1 LLGGSF
7 MPLGGQNLIEAAAC
21 GCPVIMGPHTFN
33 FSEVAEQALEEG
45 AASRVSDLPQALNQ
59 AMLGFEQDGGTRS
72 QQALAFTGRHRG
84 AAQAS
89 AAQLWPLLEG
99 APPAPPTLKA

>member
-1 LLGGSF
+1 

-33 FSEVAEQALEEG
+33 FSDVAEQALQEG
-45 AASRVSDLPQALNQ
+45 AASRVPDLPAALNQ
-59 AMLGFEQDGGTRS
+59 AMRWLEQGGRTRS
-72 QQALAFTGRHRG
+72 QQALAFTDRHRG

-89 AAQLWPLLEG
+89 AAHLSQLLER
-99 APPAPPTLKA
+99 APLALPSLKA